1 MKRILLT
8 CDLNEY
14 NEKAKEYIYKNFIP
28 ENTLLFIAAIS
39 DKNSN
44 QTDDSILKIKQNF
57 SNFNVKHNVFSVRKA
72 DEEIL
77 NYIFQNKISC
87 LIVPKPK
94 KHSINPIT
102 YSASLYAAKYSD
114 STVIIV
120 WIQNIYKYIVL
131 LRHLVFI

>member
-8 CDLNEY
+8 CDLNGY

-28 ENTLLFIAAIS
+28 ENTLLFIVAIS

-44 QTDDSILKIKQNF
+44 QTNDSILKIKQNF

-120 WIQNIYKYIVL
+120 WIQNIYTYIVL
-131 LRHLVFI
+131 

>member
-1 MKRILLT
+1 MKRILFV
-8 CDLNEY
+8 CDINEY
-14 NEKAKEYIYKNFIP
+14 NEKTKEYIYKNFSP
-28 ENTLLFIAAIS
+28 QNTLLFIAALS

-44 QTDDSILKIKQNF
+44 KADDNIFKIKQNF
-57 SNFNVKHNVFSVRKA
+57 PDFNIKYNIFSSRKSS
-72 DEEIL
+72 EEIL

-94 KHSINPIT
+94 KHSINPST

-120 WIQNIYKYIVL
+120 
-131 LRHLVFI
+131 

>member
-1 MKRILLT
+1 MKRILFV
-8 CDLNEY
+8 CDINEC
-14 NEKAKEYIYKNFIP
+14 NEKTKEYIYRNFSP
-28 ENTLLFIAAIS
+28 KDTLLFIAAVS

-44 QTDDSILKIKQNF
+44 QTDDRIIKIRQIF
-57 SNFNVKHNVFSVRKA
+57 SDFNVKYSIFSQRKA
-72 DEEIL
+72 SEEIL

-94 KHSINPIT
+94 KHSINSST

-120 WIQNIYKYIVL
+120 
-131 LRHLVFI
+131 

>member
-8 CDLNEY
+8 CDLNGY

-39 DKNSN
+39 DKNSK

-94 KHSINPIT
+94 KRSINPIT

-131 LRHLVFI
+131 

>member
-8 CDLNEY
+8 CDLNGY

-44 QTDDSILKIKQNF
+44 QTNDSILKIKQNF

-77 NYIFQNKISC
+77 KYIFQNKISC

-131 LRHLVFI
+131 

>member
-8 CDLNEY
+8 CDLNGY

-44 QTDDSILKIKQNF
+44 QTNDSILKIKQNF

-77 NYIFQNKISC
+77 NYIFQNKIWHNMRPN
-87 LIVPKPK
+87 L
-94 KHSINPIT
+94 
-102 YSASLYAAKYSD
+102 
-114 STVIIV
+114 
-120 WIQNIYKYIVL
+120 
-131 LRHLVFI
+131 